1 MSETDDGTQGQKQ
14 KTSKLAIASMVI
26 GIVSVSSQLLVGIV
40 LLLGVLGLIL
50 GIVALIKIKKGR
62 GMLKGRGFAIA
73 GVVTSA
79 VGLMLGWYF
88 LVWQLDRIRPKAHQ
102 LLCAANLRRIGSVM
116 HIYSNEN
123 DGKYPTVDKWCD
135 LLIECTDVPEKCF
148 VCKGALSRGDEGRC
162 HYAINPNC
170 EPNSAGDIVL
180 LFETKGGW
188 NQFGGPEM
196 VTFENH
202 YIEGGC
208 NILFNDGHVEFVRQQ
223 WVEDEKPERF
233 GELKWGE
240 EK

>member
-1 MSETDDGTQGQKQ
+1 MREIDDGTQGQKP

-40 LLLGVLGLIL
+40 LLLGVLGLIF
-50 GIVALIKIKKGR
+50 GIVALIKIKKGG

-88 LVWQLDRIRPKAHQ
+88 IILALGRMRKKAHHV
-102 LLCAANLRRIGSVM
+102 LCIANLKRLGSVM

-123 DGKYPTVDKWCD
+123 DGKYPIVDKWCD
-135 LLIECTDVPEKCF
+135 LLKEYVPEKVF
-148 VCKGALSRGDEGRC
+148 VCPSAGEGRC

-170 EPNSAGDIVL
+170 EPNSPGDIVL

-188 NQFGGPEM
+188 NQFGGPELL
-196 VTFENH
+196 TADNH
-202 YIEGGC
+202 MGKGC
-208 NILFNDGHVEFVRQQ
+208 NVLFNDGHVEFVH
-223 WVEDEKPERF
+223 PERP

-240 EK
+240 DEMSNVEQGKSIKK